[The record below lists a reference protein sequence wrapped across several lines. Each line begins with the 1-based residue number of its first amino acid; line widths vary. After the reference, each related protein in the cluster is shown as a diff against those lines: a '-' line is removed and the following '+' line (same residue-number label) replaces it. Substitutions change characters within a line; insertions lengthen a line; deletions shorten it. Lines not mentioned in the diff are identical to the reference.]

1 MQRHA
6 VPTKLRLNSI
16 LLGGLGIGHCAPVV
30 LRVSLGLIKTLVSV
44 ADITKP
50 AAAKWATKSAKC
62 RLLVFFVFFSPI
74 DRLFSCLLRPHEINA
89 AYSINKTSWDL
100 YVWRRF
106 KKPRGQCRGMQRQ
119 QSSVW
124 LMFCKA
130 ARRRTA
136 HCLPV
141 IGRLSRP
148 TPQHHL
154 RQHGNAPLLFG
165 SLLSAEGASAC
176 MSDDLT
182 KPL

>member
-44 ADITKP
+44 ADVTKP

-62 RLLVFFVFFSPI
+62 RLLFFFFDQSI
-74 DRLFSCLLRPHEINA
+74 VLFDVCCAPHEINA

-106 KKPRGQCRGMQRQ
+106 KKKTRGQCRGMQRQ

-165 SLLSAEGASAC
+165 PLLSAEGASAC